1 MSKVVKVTYVLVI
14 AAVATLIFVGHARIK
29 LGSGM
34 YALDYVCD
42 TLIAASTVLGTLFFR
57 TREKRLSLANAT
69 VLALFVIESVLYYG
83 FGSYQPILFAT
94 TDYLVIAL
102 ALYVLSA
109 KRLDEGA

>member
-1 MSKVVKVTYVLVI
+1 MGKVVKVTYVLVI
-14 AAVATLIFVGHARIK
+14 AVVATLIFVGHARIK

-34 YALDYVCD
+34 YALDCICD
-42 TLIAASTVLGTLFFR
+42 MLIAASTVLGALFFR
-57 TREKRLSLANAT
+57 TREKRLFLANAT

-102 ALYVLSA
+102 ALCVLSA